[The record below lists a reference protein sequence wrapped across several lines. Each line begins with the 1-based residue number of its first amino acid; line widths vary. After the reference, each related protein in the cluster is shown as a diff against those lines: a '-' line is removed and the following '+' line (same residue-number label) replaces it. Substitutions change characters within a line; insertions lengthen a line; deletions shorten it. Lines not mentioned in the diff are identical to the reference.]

1 MTTSINI
8 ARDYTPYPGGRYPED
23 GKGNGTTFRENFLL
37 PIIREGRTA
46 DVVLDGAA
54 GYPSSFLD
62 EAFAGLVR
70 KEGFT
75 PQQVLSAFH
84 FVATQPG
91 FARFIPL
98 VEDFIRSASPEGDSA
113 RRH

>member
-1 MTTSINI
+1 MTAIINI

-23 GKGNGTTFRENFLL
+23 GKGNGTTFRDEFLL
-37 PIIREGRTA
+37 PIVKQGKHA

-70 KEGFT
+70 KYGYT
-75 PQQVLSAFH
+75 ADQVLEAFH

-91 FARFIPL
+91 FARFIL
-98 VEDFIRSASPEGDSA
+98 LIEEYVRTATPEKERLRA
-113 RRH
+113 H

>member
-1 MTTSINI
+1 MATSINI

-23 GKGNGTTFRENFLL
+23 GKGNGTTFRKEFLL
-37 PIIREGRTA
+37 PIIKQGKKA

-70 KEGFT
+70 NEGYT
-75 PQQVLSAFH
+75 PDQVLSAFH
-84 FVATQPG
+84 IVATQPG
-91 FARFIPL
+91 FGRFIL
-98 VEDFIRSASPEGDSA
+98 LIEDFVRGASPGVERVRG
-113 RRH
+113 H

>member
-1 MTTSINI
+1 MASSINI

-23 GKGNGTTFRENFLL
+23 GKGNGTTFRDEFLL
-37 PIIREGRTA
+37 PIVRSGDRV

-70 KEGFT
+70 NYGFT
-75 PQQVLSAFH
+75 PDQVLAAFR

-91 FARFIPL
+91 FGRFVPL
-98 VEDFIRSASPEGDSA
+98 IESFVRSATPEGGLKRA
-113 RRH
+113 H